1 VTAVP
6 SVGERFDPA
15 FHDALLEI
23 PAPEGIAP
31 GHVAQEVQRGY
42 QRENR
47 ALRAA
52 RVVVAKAG

>member
-1 VTAVP
+1 
-6 SVGERFDPA
+6 
-15 FHDALLEI
+15 
-23 PAPEGIAP
+23 
-31 GHVAQEVQRGY
+31 VAQEVQRGY